1 MRRGSTP
8 TFVLRL
14 PAEASHFAEIG
25 IVFTQNGSEILLV
38 EKGRLSAAGDEI
50 SFTMTIEET
59 MSFAPSVPS
68 ELQLRLVD
76 LDGAV
81 WVSDIR
87 TVTVRKKYPEDLI

>member
-8 TFVLRL
+8 TFVCRL
-14 PAEASHFAEIG
+14 PAAANHF
-25 IVFTQNGSEILLV
+25 SEIELVFVQDGKELLTV
-38 EKGRLSAAGDEI
+38 DKGRMTSEKDEV
-50 SFTMTIEET
+50 SFTMTEEET
-59 MSFAPSVPS
+59 MTFAPSVLS

-87 TVTVRKKYPEDLI
+87 TVTVRKKYPEDAV